1 MPRPEHDRPSWPR
14 PAAPAAAERKLTPEE
29 AMEEAWVPRAADVAL
44 VAEEGECSREEAAAA
59 LKRHKGDLVAALE
72 EVQG

>member
-1 MPRPEHDRPSWPR
+1 
-14 PAAPAAAERKLTPEE
+14 
-29 AMEEAWVPRAADVAL
+29 MEEAWVPRAADVAL

-59 LKRHKGDLVAALE
+59 LKRHRGDLVAALE